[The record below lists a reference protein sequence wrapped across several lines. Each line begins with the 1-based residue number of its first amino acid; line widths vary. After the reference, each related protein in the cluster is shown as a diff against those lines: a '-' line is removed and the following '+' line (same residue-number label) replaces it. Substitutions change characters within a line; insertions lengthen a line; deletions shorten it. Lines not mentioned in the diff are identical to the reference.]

1 MGMTSKRNEKQIVQ
15 ERRILRS
22 ESGWLQKALFA
33 LGKASDAH
41 GKLSELNGE
50 THEPL
55 LVTIDGESYDID
67 DVTDAVKDAVLERTE
82 SLRAATSKDRA
93 TGR

>member
-1 MGMTSKRNEKQIVQ
+1 MASKRDEKQAVQ
-15 ERRILRS
+15 ARRILRS

-41 GKLSELNGE
+41 TKLSELDGD

-55 LVTIDGESYDID
+55 VVTIDGEAYDIE
-67 DVTDAVKDAVLERTE
+67 DVTDAVREAVLERTE
-82 SLRAATSKDRA
+82 SLRVTASQEQRLW
-93 TGR
+93 R

>member
-1 MGMTSKRNEKQIVQ
+1 MTSKRSEKQVVQ
-15 ERRILRS
+15 GRRIQRS

-55 LVTIDGESYDID
+55 LVTIEGETYDID

-82 SLRAATSKDRA
+82 SLRVATRGEKA
-93 TGR
+93 LGR